1 MKSSSYP
8 NPKLNSRLKK
18 FEKKWMCC
26 FASGEKHQ
34 SGQWGKGKNWMP
46 KHLGSPNG
54 AKRRKQKQK
63 ATASRMQDIG
73 LGGEGG
79 ALCKTGRRFK
89 F

>member
-1 MKSSSYP
+1 
-8 NPKLNSRLKK
+8 
-18 FEKKWMCC
+18 
-26 FASGEKHQ
+26 
-34 SGQWGKGKNWMP
+34 MP